1 MRVAPHIIGKKVV
14 QKINIPI
21 PVGIKIAFGQGA
33 GNHVKNAKKNS
44 SS

>member
-1 MRVAPHIIGKKVV
+1 MQVAPHIIGKKIV
-14 QKINIPI
+14 QKISIPI
-21 PVGIKIAFGQGA
+21 TVGTRIAFSQGA